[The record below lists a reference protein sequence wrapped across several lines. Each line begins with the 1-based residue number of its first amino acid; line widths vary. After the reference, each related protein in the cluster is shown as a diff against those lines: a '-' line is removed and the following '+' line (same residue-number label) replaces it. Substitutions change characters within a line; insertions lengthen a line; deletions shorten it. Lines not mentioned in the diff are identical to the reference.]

1 MILQKKLKKLKKIPN
16 KKIKILYQQIKG
28 YYKYKKIKIYLKQF
42 LFILV
47 LLIGVKSIS
56 SNLKR

>member
-1 MILQKKLKKLKKIPN
+1 MILQKKLKKLKTIPN